1 MANSVRETIIATVV
15 STLSAGSPPATV
27 IRSDQFQRTDANA
40 SLPAI
45 MVYPLNEKVAE
56 QTGSTAYRILSL
68 AVECQVKG
76 APPIDQA
83 IEPLYQWAI
92 QKLLADDTLGG
103 NAEWIQEVSTEWV
116 FETADE
122 DVCGARITFDIRY
135 STGRTDPTQT
145 TSG

>member
-15 STLSAGSPPATV
+15 STLSAGTPPATV
-27 IRSDQFQRTDANA
+27 SRSNQFQRNDANA

-45 MVYPLNEKVAE
+45 VVYPLEEKVLE
-56 QTGSTAYRILSL
+56 QTFETVYKVLTV

-83 IEPLYQWAI
+83 IDPLFQWAI

-103 NAEWIQEVSTEWV
+103 LAEWIQEASTLWNFDSV
-116 FETADE
+116 DE

-135 STGRTDPTQT
+135 SSNRKDPTQA
-145 TSG
+145 SQG